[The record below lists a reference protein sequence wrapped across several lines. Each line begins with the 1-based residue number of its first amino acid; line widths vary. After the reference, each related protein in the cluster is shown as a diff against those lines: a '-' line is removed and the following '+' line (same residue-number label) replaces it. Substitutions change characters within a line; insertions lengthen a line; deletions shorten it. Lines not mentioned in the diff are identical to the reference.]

1 MSNDEKKAFMDWIAV
16 RERIINNSYFSK
28 HKKLT
33 VVYIMHPRKMKMK
46 NCRMRSAWN
55 FSCQL
60 LDIGDIHDVLLVT
73 GDLNSNVVQ
82 DNATEIMKR

>member
-16 RERIINNSYFSK
+16 RERIITNSYFSN
-28 HKKLT
+28 
-33 VVYIMHPRKMKMK
+33 YIMHPRKMKMK

-60 LDIGDIHDVLLVT
+60 LDSRDMHDVLLVT